1 MGSEQH
7 FLKLVDKNSITKT
20 YKREFPP
27 GRSINVI
34 VSVNSEI
41 LKVYSPEMERFHPS
55 RFHLESYYPK
65 KSLDEKMDRAV
76 VEYMGMLNDISSPG
90 C

>member
-1 MGSEQH
+1 MNSEER
-7 FLKLVDKNSITKT
+7 FLELIEETSVTRT

-27 GRSINVI
+27 GRPINVI
-34 VSVNSEI
+34 VNVNEDR
-41 LKVYSPEMERFHPS
+41 LKISSPEMNNFHPS
-55 RFHLESYYPK
+55 RFHLESYYPEK
-65 KSLDEKMDRAV
+65 TLEEKMDRAV

>member
-1 MGSEQH
+1 MNSEQP
-7 FLKLVDKNSITKT
+7 FLEMIQERSTTRT

-65 KSLDEKMDRAV
+65 KSLEEKMDRAV
-76 VEYMGMLNDISSPG
+76 VEYIGMLNDICSPG
-90 C
+90 D